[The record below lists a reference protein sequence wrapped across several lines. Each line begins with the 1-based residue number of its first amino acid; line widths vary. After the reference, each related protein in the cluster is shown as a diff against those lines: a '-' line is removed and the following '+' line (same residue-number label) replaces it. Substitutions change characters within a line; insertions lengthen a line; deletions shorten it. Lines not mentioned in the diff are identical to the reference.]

1 MTPNQLESHA
11 QAVAARILELEEQK
25 TTPIIA
31 IDGRAASGKTTLAKL
46 IGEAYFATNQSTLR
60 IVHMD
65 DLYPG
70 WEGLRAGSA
79 YLHSQILLP
88 LRAGKKANW
97 QIWDWSTSQR
107 GNSLEPGNGWRQF
120 GPGVP
125 LVVEGCGSISR
136 LTRDLIDLAIWLE
149 APMEIRKSRWVQR
162 EGAETGQYWGLWQSQ
177 EDEFYQAEQSVSLAD
192 LKVIL

>member
-1 MTPNQLESHA
+1 VTPNQFETHA

-46 IGEAYFATNQSTLR
+46 IGEAYFAVNQSTLR

-88 LRAGKKANW
+88 LRAGKNANW

-107 GNSLEPGNGWRQF
+107 GSSAEPGNGWRQF

-125 LVVEGCGSISR
+125 LVIEGCGSISR

-149 APMEIRKSRWVQR
+149 APVEIRKSRWMQR
-162 EGAETGQYWGLWQSQ
+162 EGAESGHYWGLWQAQ
-177 EDEFYQAEQSVSLAD
+177 EDEFYQAEQSASLAD
-192 LKVIL
+192 SIWG